1 MEQKMCI
8 GKIVKPVGIKGEVKI
23 LPLTDDVSRFKN
35 LKYLFVENNLVN
47 IEKMSIRTDFAVAK
61 IEGVDTPQ
69 QAEMLRE
76 KLVYVDRKDAVKLKQ
91 NQYFIVDLIGCDLV
105 KQDGTLFG
113 KITDTENFGAG
124 DIIVF
129 EHENKEFRA
138 PFVSQFFGEVDT
150 ENKKVI
156 VLDDLMGVMV

>member
-23 LPLTDDVSRFKN
+23 LPLTDNVSRFKN

-91 NQYFIVDLIGCDLV
+91 NQYFIVDLIDCDLV

-150 ENKKVI
+150 GNKKVI

>member
-1 MEQKMCI
+1 MCI

-23 LPLTDDVSRFKN
+23 LPLTDNVSRFKN

-91 NQYFIVDLIGCDLV
+91 NQYFIVDLIDCDLV

-150 ENKKVI
+150 GNKKVI